1 MLILL
6 HRCILTFSILSPKN
20 HDTGTCQMK
29 EIIGILT
36 QNNELLDSLRTY
48 YPEDRITIYR
58 NIDSIRKEEHNL
70 LLVDSEIFDTVDSIQ
85 FFLSRVR
92 KKVQDTPVL
101 FVHKVSRV
109 NEIMPDW
116 FFNDFILY
124 PFRKGELIVRIQRL
138 LSESGEEDDSITI
151 GPFRINL
158 KEYSVYLKNEKLD
171 LTYKEFEILRLLA
184 QNPGTVFSRKEL
196 LNIIWG
202 MEYIGGTRT
211 VDVHIRRIR
220 IKLGNEFNSIIETIR
235 NVGYRCKE

>member
-1 MLILL
+1 
-6 HRCILTFSILSPKN
+6 
-20 HDTGTCQMK
+20 MK

-36 QNNELLDSLRTY
+36 LNNELLDSIRTY
-48 YPEDRITIYR
+48 YPEDRIVIYR
-58 NIDSIRKEEHNL
+58 NIDNIRKEDHTV
-70 LLVDSEIFDTVDSIQ
+70 LLVDSEIFEATDSIQ
-85 FFLSRVR
+85 FILSRIR

-101 FVHKVSRV
+101 FVHRV
-109 NEIMPDW
+109 NRVDEIMADW

-124 PFRKGELIVRIQRL
+124 PFRKGELKTRIQRL
-138 LSESGEEDDSITI
+138 LSESDENDDTITI

-158 KEYSVYLKNEKLD
+158 SEYSVYLNNEKLD

-184 QNPGTVFSRKEL
+184 QNPGIVYSRKEL

-211 VDVHIRRIR
+211 VDVHIRRLR
-220 IKLGNEFNSIIETIR
+220 MKLGNEFNSIIETIR

>member
-1 MLILL
+1 
-6 HRCILTFSILSPKN
+6 
-20 HDTGTCQMK
+20 MK

-36 QNNELLDSLRTY
+36 LNNELLDSIRTY
-48 YPEDRITIYR
+48 YPEDRIVIYR
-58 NIDSIRKEEHNL
+58 NIDNIRKEDHTV
-70 LLVDSEIFDTVDSIQ
+70 LLVDSEIFEATDSIQ
-85 FFLSRVR
+85 FFLSRIR

-101 FVHKVSRV
+101 FVHRV
-109 NEIMPDW
+109 NRVDEIMADW

-124 PFRKGELIVRIQRL
+124 PFRKGELKTRIQRL
-138 LSESGEEDDSITI
+138 LSESDENDDTITI

-158 KEYSVYLKNEKLD
+158 SEYSVYLNNEKLD

-184 QNPGTVFSRKEL
+184 QNPGIVYSRKEL

-211 VDVHIRRIR
+211 VDVHIRRLR
-220 IKLGNEFNSIIETIR
+220 MKLGNEFNSIIETIR

>member
-1 MLILL
+1 
-6 HRCILTFSILSPKN
+6 
-20 HDTGTCQMK
+20 MK

-36 QNNELLDSLRTY
+36 QNNELLDNIKAY
-48 YPEDRITIYR
+48 YPEERIVIYR
-58 NIDSIRKEEHNL
+58 NIDAVRKEDHTV
-70 LLVDSEIFDTVDSIQ
+70 LLVDSEIFDAADSIQ
-85 FFLSRVR
+85 FFLSRIR

-109 NEIMPDW
+109 DEIMPDW

-124 PFRKGELIVRIQRL
+124 PLRKGELRIRIQRL
-138 LSESGEEDDSITI
+138 LSDSGEDEDIIII

-158 KEYSVYLKNEKLD
+158 KEYSVSLNNEKLD

-184 QNPGTVFSRKEL
+184 QNPGIVYSRKEL

-211 VDVHIRRIR
+211 VDVHIRRLR